1 MMEEFKSSLKARRR
15 DKFVG
20 EQDFSWESS
29 KYPMYLRFVPL
40 TDYTSS
46 VFR

>member
-20 EQDFSWESS
+20 EKEFSWYIF
-29 KYPMYLRFVPL
+29 KIPHVP
-40 TDYTSS
+40 
-46 VFR
+46 